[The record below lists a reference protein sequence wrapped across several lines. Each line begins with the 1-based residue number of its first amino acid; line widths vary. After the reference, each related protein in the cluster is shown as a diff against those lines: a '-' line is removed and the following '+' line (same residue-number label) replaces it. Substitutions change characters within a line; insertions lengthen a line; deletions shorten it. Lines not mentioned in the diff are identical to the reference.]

1 LIPCTKNELNIHD
14 NKCNKIQ
21 CDSFCS
27 YRLAELRIEHD
38 WSTRLQSSIGRI
50 YWWHFWALAGVLLFW
65 QALLLQR
72 EEIKQVMKG
81 QADAYVNQQKTNYA
95 QAMQIQV
102 MVQTG
107 ILNAKI
113 AELNFVIEKMKI
125 NPDHRKNMDNA
136 TKHVFETI
144 NSTLAKLQDVHV
156 PVEYRK
162 VKADDNT

>member
-1 LIPCTKNELNIHD
+1 MITNVIKYSAIVFVLIGLLNFAL
-14 NKCNKIQ
+14 
-21 CDSFCS
+21 SM
-27 YRLAELRIEHD
+27 
-38 WSTRLQSSIGRI
+38 IGVLDYNQALGEYI
-50 YWWHFWALAGVLLFW
+50 GGTSGALWALAGVLLFW